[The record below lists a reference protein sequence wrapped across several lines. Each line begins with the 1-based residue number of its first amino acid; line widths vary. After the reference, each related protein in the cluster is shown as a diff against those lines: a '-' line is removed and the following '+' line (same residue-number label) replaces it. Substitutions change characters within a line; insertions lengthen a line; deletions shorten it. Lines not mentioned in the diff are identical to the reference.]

1 MNQEIKD
8 FMDYLQHQVDTHA
21 IYVWGAQ
28 GQYIVDI
35 LPDLTSMESIDRVDQ
50 ILTLISQNLKKYSAP
65 GQFDMLTS
73 QAFDCSGL
81 GTYYFIKN
89 GFLKG
94 DTTADGLYNNYS
106 EHIRVEDLQEGDMVF
121 QKGTNSEGKTY
132 MKHVGYYVG
141 DGLVVEDKG
150 RKYGV
155 VKGDLKTGGWT
166 NYGRPIWWADGE
178 FILTRELYYI
188 KGNMMRGTDVETIQK
203 RLNELGFSCG
213 SADGIFGSNTDKAV
227 KKFQES
233 KKLTADGIVGKKTC
247 EALGF
252 KWGG

>member
-8 FMDYLQHQVDTHA
+8 FTDYLQHQVATHA
-21 IYVWGAQ
+21 IYVWGGQ

-35 LPDLTSMESIDRVDQ
+35 LPDLTSMENTDRVDQ
-50 ILTLISQNLKKYSAP
+50 ILTLISQNLKKYSAS
-65 GQFDMLTS
+65 GQFDMMTS

-89 GFLKG
+89 GFIKG
-94 DTTADGLYNNYS
+94 DTTADGLYNDYS

-121 QKGTNSEGKTY
+121 QKGTNSKGEIY

-141 DGLVVEDKG
+141 NGKVIEDKG

-155 VKGDLKTGGWT
+155 VKTDLATGGWT
-166 NYGRPIWWADGE
+166 NYGRPIWWASDT
-178 FILTRELYYI
+178 FVLKRELRYV
-188 KGNMMRGTDVETIQK
+188 KDNLMRGTDVETVQK
-203 RLNELGFSCG
+203 RLNELGFNCG
-213 SADGIFGSNTDKAV
+213 KADGIFGTKTKGAV
-227 KKFQES
+227 QSFQRS
-233 KKLTADGIVGKKTC
+233 VKLDDDGIVGKKTC

-252 KWGG
+252 IWAG